1 MLYIQLFLRLRNLY
15 QLLKFWFGV
24 RALFEGILVNS
35 LVLVIALIALDRAS
49 YLAIE
54 NTVKI
59 ADATG
64 MGKTTIGFVL
74 ISFSTS
80 LPELLVAIFAA
91 LGVGKIG
98 IAIGNV
104 LGSNIC
110 NVAFILGVC
119 IIIASFRKDCRLDF
133 TPCITKEELGGT
145 REVET
150 LYFGLF
156 AASLI
161 PLFLTYIGYAS
172 KSVGIILLALFF
184 IYMYQ
189 LSKARN
195 IKEEVIPE
203 ILVENNVE
211 TEIKRE
217 DREGARGKTN
227 TRILLSFIWVL
238 VGIGGVIGSSYFIV
252 ESASYIA
259 SALGVP
265 SLIIGATIV
274 ALGTSLPELATSL
287 QATRKGH
294 LELAFGNI
302 IGSGFINL
310 TCILGA
316 TLVASPFQVN
326 MTAYSNTA
334 IFSVIVNM
342 FLWYFLS
349 SEKLGL
355 KEGILLL
362 ILYIMF
368 LLANYGIINLSA

>member
-1 MLYIQLFLRLRNLY
+1 M
-15 QLLKFWFGV
+15 
-24 RALFEGILVNS
+24 FEGILVNS
-35 LVLVIALIALDRAS
+35 LVLVISLIVLGRS
-49 YLAIE
+49 SHLAIE
-54 NTVKI
+54 NTVKV

-64 MGKTTIGFVL
+64 IGKTTIGFVL
-74 ISFSTS
+74 VSFFTT
-80 LPELLVAIFAA
+80 LPELLVSIFAA
-91 LGVGKIG
+91 FGVGKIG
-98 IAIGNV
+98 VALGNI

-119 IIIASFRKDCRLDF
+119 IIMASLRKDCRLDF

-161 PLFLTYIGYAS
+161 PLSLIYIGYAS
-172 KSVGIILLALFF
+172 KLVGIILLTLFF

-189 LSKARN
+189 LSKARI
-195 IKEEVIPE
+195 IKEEGIPE
-203 ILVENNVE
+203 TLVENKNNIE
-211 TEIKRE
+211 TEINRE
-217 DREGARGKTN
+217 DGKGAKGKTN
-227 TRILLSFIWVL
+227 RRILWNFIWIF
-238 VGIGGVIGSSYFIV
+238 VGIGGVVGSAYFIV

-274 ALGTSLPELATSL
+274 ALGTSLPELAISL
-287 QATRKGH
+287 QATRRGH

-310 TCILGA
+310 TYILGA

-326 MTAYSNTA
+326 MAAYSNTA
-334 IFSVIVNM
+334 IFSAMVNM

-362 ILYIMF
+362 LLYIMF
-368 LLANYGIINLSA
+368 LLSNYGIINIQT